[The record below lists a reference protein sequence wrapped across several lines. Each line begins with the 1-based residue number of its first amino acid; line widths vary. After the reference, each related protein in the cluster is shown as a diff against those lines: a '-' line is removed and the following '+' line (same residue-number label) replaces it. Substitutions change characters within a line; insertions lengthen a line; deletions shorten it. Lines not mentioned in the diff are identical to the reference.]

1 MSQLINCDLH
11 KFFDALQP
19 LIVMYNIEQN
29 ERLNLAIN
37 QCYKRLVETDAN
49 DDRSIQNLIGNLIQ
63 VITEDKISNKNYTAI
78 VSICEK
84 IGIKFKQIETKLD
97 QHQNEIDKLKKNVVQ
112 LQNDNETLKDCLDLS
127 ECFNF
132 AYDLSQLFISYY
144 VTPLLEELND
154 YKTDFSSWRLFNEQL
169 TIMKRRIKNAEI
181 NSIVLKDFVAPLQ
194 KELDKY
200 NIDILRLHDMIHNR
214 YVLNHVE
221 ICTIEEQQD
230 FIDQLDKYKFSIK
243 FIYCDLATTMVNLLK
258 QASLKQYEN

>member
-49 DDRSIQNLIGNLIQ
+49 DDKSIQNLIGNLIQ
-63 VITEDKISNKNYTAI
+63 VITEDKVSNKNYTAI

-84 IGIKFKQIETKLD
+84 I
-97 QHQNEIDKLKKNVVQ
+97 
-112 LQNDNETLKDCLDLS
+112 DLS

-214 YVLNHVE
+214 YLLNHVD

-230 FIDQLDKYKFSIK
+230 FIDQLDEYKFSTK

>member
-63 VITEDKISNKNYTAI
+63 VITEDKVSNKNYTAI

-84 IGIKFKQIETKLD
+84 I
-97 QHQNEIDKLKKNVVQ
+97 
-112 LQNDNETLKDCLDLS
+112 DLS